1 MKDFLYTPYE
11 LAIIIHNNHL
21 ENQQYIKLLNALH
34 TYDNSFIQPKY
45 RNDAKAFILDVMDKI
60 VYISD
65 PDAYGSE
72 QTDCEKDSEQ
82 FGIVAK
88 KERQEDYQENNMYF
102 KELKIRIKYINSNRV
117 VKKKFGILLSDLGYE
132 RRSSKLVRY
141 INNCLYF
148 YHIEAT
154 LKGNIPCNIDKV
166 DHNDTVVFRTL

>member
-21 ENQQYIKLLNALH
+21 KNEQYIELLNNLH
-34 TYDNSFIQPKY
+34 TYDNSFIQTKY
-45 RNDAKAFILDVMDKI
+45 RNNAKAFILDVMDKLE
-60 VYISD
+60 YISD
-65 PDAYGSE
+65 PAAYFSE

-88 KERQEDYQENNMYF
+88 KDLQEDYQENNMYF
-102 KELKIRIKYINSNRV
+102 KELRIKIKYINSNGF
-117 VKKKFGILLSDLGYE
+117 VKKKFGIFLSDLGYE
-132 RRSSKLVRY
+132 RRSSKLVTY

-154 LKGNIPCNIDKV
+154 LKGNTPCSIDKV
-166 DHNDTVVFRTL
+166 DHDDTVVFRSL